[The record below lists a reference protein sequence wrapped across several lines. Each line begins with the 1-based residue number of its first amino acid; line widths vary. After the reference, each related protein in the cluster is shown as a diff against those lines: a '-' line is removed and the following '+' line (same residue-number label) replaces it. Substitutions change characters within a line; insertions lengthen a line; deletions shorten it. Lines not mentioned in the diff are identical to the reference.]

1 MSRTCVTQPRIASFI
16 ASFSVRE
23 PLSTTSTRAPSSFM
37 RKTLS
42 DWRRTSSAPMKMVHS
57 MPSIAHTVAVAT
69 PCWPAPVS
77 ANTLR
82 LPIRFASN
90 PCAIALL
97 ILCAPVCARS
107 SRLR

>member
-16 ASFSVRE
+16 ASFSVRD
-23 PLSTTSTRAPSSFM
+23 PLSTTSTFAPSSFM

-42 DWRRTSSAPMKMVHS
+42 DWRRTSSAPMNTVHS

-77 ANTLR
+77 AKIFV
-82 LPIRFASN
+82 LPMRFASS
-90 PCAIALL
+90 PWAIALL

-107 SRLR
+107 SRLM